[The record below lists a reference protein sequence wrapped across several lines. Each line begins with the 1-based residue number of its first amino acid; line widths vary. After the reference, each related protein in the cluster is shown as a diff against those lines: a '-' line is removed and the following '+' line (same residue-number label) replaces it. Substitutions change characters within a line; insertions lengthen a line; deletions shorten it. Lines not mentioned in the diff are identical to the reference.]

1 MTMRLDIV
9 SNDAGELVR
18 LEHARDMGS
27 ATVQAVYR
35 LLKLVQLHDMG
46 NQAFVRQLEQTH
58 EVIAEYGNRAGAHFN
73 VLFASKA
80 VFVGGQLLKG
90 SRATYDAATEL
101 GDILE
106 WCGGSDLTILKEVT
120 QKELQAFA
128 EAVGAALRG
137 AKGGASYKAPSP
149 RVRLRP
155 VTDAARFRGLE
166 VEDLTFEQKVVRTY
180 ASAVVIMRRFFAD
193 LTSSRYVLPRRIKRV
208 AQSLVDLSEGST
220 PAFLG
225 VTDVRNQ
232 NFDDA
237 GRGVNTAIL
246 AVSMARELTSDRVL
260 LAQIAMAAM
269 MHDVGRPRAA
279 ALGESTGGARMPGAV
294 RLSEDAEDKLAAG
307 TAAVLTALGRVNEP
321 TITRTVVAF
330 ESLWLRRERYLGPV
344 YAGERAP
351 TVHAKIIQISR
362 RYNDL
367 VTPEPGMPDPVP
379 DFAVSTLSHE
389 LAEETDQTVL
399 RLLVATLNL
408 LPAGTIVALTTKE
421 VAEIVASPTPEASGP
436 KGTWVR
442 ILRDGRG
449 GLVDSPF
456 DVDLT
461 APRRGQEPERRIARV
476 LTTDGWAKAAVE
488 AAAAA
493 EEAPVS
499 SGDGAQIERALPAPQ
514 AHAAPHAQAPI
525 EELQELQEL
534 EELPDL
540 QELEPPELVEV
551 ESRMTL
557 DYIPPGMDP
566 AMDTAEVEH
575 HTDEQLDVG
584 PSSSSVPSIAS
595 ILSLPGAAAARNVLP
610 GHFDAAP
617 YASSGEGSNPA
628 SGTSPSMV
636 AQAMGRV
643 MEEAQRPV
651 PVRPT
656 RSIALFEDP
665 MIEVVAQLEELEP
678 TARGTL
684 TSTPIVHVLVYML
697 DHKQTGT
704 VVLREVDGRHHVIY
718 FEEGRPCVVRNGR
731 PVALLGD
738 GLVASGLISPDVLVK
753 ALEVARRGGSLL
765 GDYLVGSGLV
775 GAEAMRIALSTQVP
789 RKIERLVNLAP
800 ETDYAFYSG
809 VNLIVDWAKG
819 ELFPCHPLSAILAAV
834 RSWHDRARV
843 RATLSRIAKQVLTF
857 HPDVDLTEFI
867 LTGEEQAVVEAIHST
882 SSTLS
887 SLYDLRVAGEDT
899 VSSIVY
905 TFAVTRSFAFTAAKG
920 PPMLA
925 LAQLEMMPEEV
936 AEDIDMNAATDP
948 PPPMASA
955 HPPAIPRAAPIVSY
969 PPPAPSA
976 ATSATWRPARIAP
989 AEVAEPAAP
998 MSVRSR
1004 PGDAGGIKGSPPSVA
1019 FRESQVRKAAPRA
1032 QAGPDD
1038 DERLVQAMTDFRLAE
1053 AALQRNETAQADE
1066 LARKAL
1072 AAEPGNPDYGA
1083 LVAWTGA
1090 LSGSKDAIPL
1100 AIAKL
1105 NVILKEYALCERA
1118 LLYRG
1123 RLYKRAKRT
1132 AEALR
1137 DFTSVLDINPK
1148 HPEASIEVRLLRMK
1162 KK

>member
-35 LLKLVQLHDMG
+35 LLKLAQLHDLT

-58 EVIAEYGNRAGAHFN
+58 ETINEYATRAGAHFN

-101 GDILE
+101 GEMLE
-106 WCGGSDLTILKEVT
+106 WCGGADLTILKEVT

-137 AKGGASYKAPSP
+137 AKGAAYKAPSP
-149 RVRLRP
+149 RIRLRA
-155 VTDAARFRGLE
+155 VTDAARMRGLE

-193 LTSSRYVLPRRIKRV
+193 LTASRYVLPRRIKRV

-237 GRGVNTAIL
+237 GKGVNTAIL

-279 ALGESTGGARMPGAV
+279 ALGEATGGPRMPGAV
-294 RLSEDAEDKLAAG
+294 RLSEEAEDKLAAG

-321 TITRTVVAF
+321 TITRTVIAF
-330 ESLWLRRERYLGPV
+330 EALWLRRERYLGAL
-344 YAGERAP
+344 YSAERP
-351 TVHAKIIQISR
+351 STVHAKIIQISR

-367 VTPEPGMPDPVP
+367 LTPEPGLPDPQP
-379 DFAVSTLSHE
+379 DLAVAKISQE
-389 LAEETDQTVL
+389 LPDDVDHMVL

-408 LPAGTIVALTTKE
+408 LPPGTIVALTSNE
-421 VAEIVASPTPEASGP
+421 VAEIIPSPVPADASASR
-436 KGTWVR
+436 GTWVR
-442 ILRDGRG
+442 ILRDARG
-449 GLVDSPF
+449 NILEEP
-456 DVDLT
+456 VDLDL
-461 APRRGQEPERRIARV
+461 AGPRRGGEPERRIQRV
-476 LTTDGWAKAAVE
+476 LTIDGWAKHAEVPE
-488 AAAAA
+488 
-493 EEAPVS
+493 EEAPPS
-499 SGDGAQIERALPAPQ
+499 SGDAPVQHAEPQ
-514 AHAAPHAQAPI
+514 AELEPV
-525 EELQELQEL
+525 EELQELAPQEEL
-534 EELPDL
+534 EEL
-540 QELEPPELVEV
+540 QELGSEAAPELLEV
-551 ESRMTL
+551 APRQTL
-557 DYIPPGMDP
+557 DYIPGEPQTD
-566 AMDTAEVEH
+566 EVEH
-575 HTDEQLDVG
+575 ATDEDLG
-584 PSSSSVPSIAS
+584 TSPSSSSVPSIAS
-595 ILSLPGAAAARNVLP
+595 LLSIPGAGQAYQPSNITDAPP
-610 GHFDAAP
+610 GAP
-617 YASSGEGSNPA
+617 YMAGGEGSNPS

-636 AQAMGRV
+636 AQALGRAID
-643 MEEAQRPV
+643 EGAHKPV
-651 PVRPT
+651 VTRAT

-665 MIEVVAQLEELEP
+665 MIEVVAELEQLEP

-697 DHKQTGT
+697 DHRQSGT

-718 FEEGRPCVVRNGR
+718 FEEGRACVVRNGR

-738 GLVASGLISPDVLVK
+738 GLVGSGLISPDVLVK
-753 ALEVARRGGSLL
+753 ALEVARRNGSML
-765 GDYLVGSGLV
+765 GDYLVSSGLI
-775 GAEAMRIALSTQVP
+775 GAEALRLALAAQVP

-809 VNLIVDWAKG
+809 VNLISDWAKG

-857 HPDVDLTEFI
+857 HPELDLSEFI

-925 LAQLEMMPEEV
+925 LPVLEMATEEV
-936 AEDIDMNAATDP
+936 VEEVDVNLATDP
-948 PPPMASA
+948 PPPME
-955 HPPAIPRAAPIVSY
+955 PPAPAPRAAIVVPSPHAPQQ
-969 PPPAPSA
+969 PPPPNGVPAGG
-976 ATSATWRPARIAP
+976 TWRPGRVPPGQVVEPEAPGAR
-989 AEVAEPAAP
+989 PAASGP
-998 MSVRSR
+998 ASIALR
-1004 PGDAGGIKGSPPSVA
+1004 GSPPSVA
-1019 FRESQVRKAAPRA
+1019 FREQARKVAPKA
-1032 QAGPDD
+1032 QPVDTDD
-1038 DERLVQAMTDFRLAE
+1038 SAKLVQAMTDFRLAE
-1053 AALQRNETAQADE
+1053 AALQRNENAVADE

-1072 AAEPGNPDYGA
+1072 AAEPTNAEYGA

-1090 LSGSKDAIPL
+1090 LSGSKDAVPL

-1105 NVILKEYALCERA
+1105 NVILKEEALCERA

-1137 DFTSVLDINPK
+1137 DFSSVLDINPR
-1148 HPEASIEVRLLRMK
+1148 HSEAALEVRLLRMK